1 MYIHTVGWLVIHS
14 LAHIRIFDL
23 GAFFIARGET
33 LVSVPTEEKKTYM
46 CSVYL
51 TGTIRGYY

>member
-33 LVSVPTEEKKTYM
+33 LVSVPTEE
-46 CSVYL
+46 VHVF
-51 TGTIRGYY
+51 GIFDWNDRGILLY